1 MNNNINTEK
10 EYFNSPD
17 VHQISYKQKEIILVG
32 TAHISK
38 HSAELVARVIEGEKP
53 DVVCV
58 ELDAQRLEALSNQ
71 KRWENL
77 DLKTVI
83 KKKQLSTL
91 IINILL
97 SSYQKKLGSKLGVKP
112 GLELYE
118 ATKVAEKLNIPIELG
133 DRDVRITLKRA
144 WHSMSFVQ
152 KLKFMTMGIAGIFE
166 KQEISEE
173 ELEKLKSKDVL
184 TELMQELGKA
194 MPVLKTVLIDE
205 RDSFLAKKI
214 KEANGNKIVAV
225 VGAGHLQ
232 GIIKKITNDEQIDLS
247 TIEVIPKSSP
257 WIKIIGWAIPVIII
271 GSIFFIGYDQG
282 MREAGNNS
290 LYWFL
295 ANGIPSA
302 LGALIALGHP
312 FTILSVFF
320 AAPFTSLSPL
330 IGAGYVA
337 AFVQTYFKP
346 PVVKEIQSVSEDINK
361 PLMWWQNK
369 LLRILLVFIL
379 SGLGSVIGTYVGAYK
394 IISNLF

>member
-1 MNNNINTEK
+1 MNNNTNIEK

-17 VHQISYKQKEIILVG
+17 VHQVSYKNKEIILVG

-38 HSAELVARVIEGEKP
+38 HSAKLVGRVIEGEKP

-77 DLKTVI
+77 DLKTII

-112 GLELYE
+112 GLELFE
-118 ATKVAEKLNIPIELG
+118 ATKVAKKLDIPIELG

-144 WHSMSFVQ
+144 WHSMSFIQ
-152 KLKFMTMGIAGIFE
+152 KLKFMTLGIAGIFE
-166 KQEISEE
+166 KEEISEE

-184 TELMQELGKA
+184 TELMKELGKA

-214 KEANGNKIVAV
+214 KEANGNKIVAI

-257 WIKIIGWAIPVIII
+257 WVKIIGWAIPVIIV
-271 GSIFFIGYDQG
+271 GSIFFIGYNQG
-282 MREAGNNS
+282 MQEAGNNS

-302 LGALIALGHP
+302 IGAIIALGHP
-312 FTILSVFF
+312 FAVLSVFF

-361 PLMWWQNK
+361 PLMWWKNK

>member
-1 MNNNINTEK
+1 MNNNTNIEK

-17 VHQISYKQKEIILVG
+17 VHQVSYKNKEIILVG

-38 HSAELVARVIEGEKP
+38 HSAKLVGRVIEGEKP
-53 DVVCV
+53 VVVCV

-77 DLKTVI
+77 DLKTII

-112 GLELYE
+112 GLELFE
-118 ATKVAEKLNIPIELG
+118 ATKVAKKLDIPIELG

-144 WHSMSFVQ
+144 WHSMSFIQ
-152 KLKFMTMGIAGIFE
+152 KLKFMTLGIAGIFE
-166 KQEISEE
+166 KEEISEE

-184 TELMQELGKA
+184 TELMKELGKA

-214 KEANGNKIVAV
+214 KEANGNKIVAI

-257 WIKIIGWAIPVIII
+257 WVKIIGWAIPVIIV
-271 GSIFFIGYDQG
+271 GSIFFIGYNQG
-282 MREAGNNS
+282 MQEAGNNS

-302 LGALIALGHP
+302 IGAIIALGHP
-312 FTILSVFF
+312 FAVLSVFF

-361 PLMWWQNK
+361 PLMWWKNK